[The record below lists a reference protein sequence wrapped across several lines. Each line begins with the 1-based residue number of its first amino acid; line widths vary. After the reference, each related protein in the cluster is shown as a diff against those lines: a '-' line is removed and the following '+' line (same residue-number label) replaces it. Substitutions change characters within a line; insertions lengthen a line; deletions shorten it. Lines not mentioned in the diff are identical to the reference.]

1 MASWRGRGRARRE
14 RQHAMARKTKL
25 LSWIAAALVALTTV
39 VAARSLPDR
48 TWPGDLTVT
57 IEISGTAG
65 AGVATSWQAP

>member
-1 MASWRGRGRARRE
+1 
-14 RQHAMARKTKL
+14 MARKTKL

-48 TWPGDLTVT
+48 TWAGDLTVT

>member
-1 MASWRGRGRARRE
+1 
-14 RQHAMARKTKL
+14 MARKSKL

-48 TWPGDLTVT
+48 NWTGDFSVTV
-57 IEISGTAG
+57 EISGTAG

>member
-1 MASWRGRGRARRE
+1 
-14 RQHAMARKTKL
+14 MARKTKL

-39 VAARSLPDR
+39 VAARALPDR
-48 TWPGDLTVT
+48 MWPGDLTVT